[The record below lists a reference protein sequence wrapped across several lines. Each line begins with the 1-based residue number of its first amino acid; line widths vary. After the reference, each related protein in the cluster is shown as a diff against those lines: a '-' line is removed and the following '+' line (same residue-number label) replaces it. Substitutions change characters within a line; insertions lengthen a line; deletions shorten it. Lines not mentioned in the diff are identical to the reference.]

1 MISNLKITNLKIL
14 QDGLNK
20 KETNMSGCSNCECD
34 SKTMAIKELLAQA
47 QKGLDTAHKDRDNI
61 EEMIE
66 IYEECVRIAESA
78 LRNNI

>member
-1 MISNLKITNLKIL
+1 
-14 QDGLNK
+14 
-20 KETNMSGCSNCECD
+20 MSGCSNCECD

-66 IYEECVRIAESA
+66 IYEECIKIAQGA
-78 LRNNI
+78 LNSN